1 MTPNLIHLCLKEGV
15 IKECAAGLVFSKSMR
30 KQLRSFTKCSFLSA
44 YSRRLLQNQ
53 AKPVNLIRMKVERKN
68 VMSKGVDFAKAQ
80 ANASSL

>member
-1 MTPNLIHLCLKEGV
+1 M
-15 IKECAAGLVFSKSMR
+15 KS
-30 KQLRSFTKCSFLSA
+30 STKRRLNALFISA

-53 AKPVNLIRMKVERKN
+53 AKPINLIRIKFERKN

>member
-1 MTPNLIHLCLKEGV
+1 MLNLFKVVRDE
-15 IKECAAGLVFSKSMR
+15 IKYEAT
-30 KQLRSFTKCSFLSA
+30 TKCSFLSA

-53 AKPVNLIRMKVERKN
+53 AKPVNLIRMKFERKN